1 MRTNISIPPN
11 GYKNAILLILTLILA
26 ILIVLHYIHDNS
38 SKINA
43 GISGPLHGGN
53 NKSSSAL
60 QHDKVNGI
68 GMRRVGNKCNMFSG
82 KWVPYPKGP
91 YYTNNTRCYITDG
104 QNCMKFGRPD
114 TEFMKWRWRPDD
126 CELPLFDAAQF
137 MELVRGKSMAFV
149 GDSVARNQAQ
159 SLLCLLANVATA
171 VEKPY
176 AKYPKSRR
184 WFYPEYNF
192 TLALLMT
199 THLVKALGVSSSS
212 MNLELYLDEVDE
224 EWASP
229 VEDFDYVLI
238 SSGHWFSRPLM
249 YYEKGKFIGCNTC
262 SEEAVRVQGK
272 YLGYRKVFRTA
283 FRMFLDSQKFKGTV
297 ILRTITPTHF
307 EKEDSEGRGN
317 CVRTRPYR
325 RDEVKLD
332 WNIWQ
337 YYLIQVEEFWA
348 AKREAEKIG
357 KKFELL
363 DITEAMSPR
372 PDGHPNHYGHVLEER
387 FMLYSDCLHWC
398 LPGPIDMWNEL
409 LIQIM
414 MRKEGQD
421 VI

>member
-60 QHDKVNGI
+60 QHGKVNGI

-159 SLLCLLANVATA
+159 SLLCLLANMASPVDAPSVGEA
-171 VEKPY
+171 IRGWLY
-176 AKYPKSRR
+176 ID
-184 WFYPEYNF
+184 YNF
-192 TLALLMT
+192 KLAIIWSPN
-199 THLVKALGVSSSS
+199 LVKLSVPNQNGSSIVGVL
-212 MNLELYLDEVDE
+212 NLYLDKVDE
-224 EWASP
+224 AWAAQI
-229 VEDFDYVLI
+229 EHFDYVII
-238 SSGHWFSRPLM
+238 SAGQWFSRPLIYHENGKIVGCHVCKNKSITGLSR
-249 YYEKGKFIGCNTC
+249 YY
-262 SEEAVRVQGK
+262 
-272 YLGYRKVFRTA
+272 GYRMALRTA
-283 FRMFLDSQKFKGTV
+283 FKAILSLPNFKGVTF
-297 ILRTITPTHF
+297 LRTFSPTHF
-307 EKEDSEGRGN
+307 GGEDWVKGGN
-317 CVRTRPYR
+317 CSQTRPFTQQEMES
-325 RDEVKLD
+325 DESNLEF
-332 WNIWQ
+332 
-337 YYLIQVEEFWA
+337 YLTQVDEFRA
-348 AKREAEKIG
+348 AEREG
-357 KKFELL
+357 GTRGLKFRWL
-363 DITEAMSPR
+363 DITEAMVMR
-372 PDGHPNHYGHVLEER
+372 PDGHPYHYGHPPNKEQHIA
-387 FMLYSDCLHWC
+387 DCLHWC
-398 LPGPIDMWNEL
+398 LPGPIDSWNEFL
-409 LIQIM
+409 LHM
-414 MRKEGQD
+414 LKME
-421 VI
+421 